1 MSKDHLLQI
10 ECFFRVLFFGRWGGV
25 IFLFSLFSA
34 LLHLY
39 CSVVQINAL
48 FYLFVQHTVVFQRK
62 SMGMV
67 IEKCQNMLSLKILLQ
82 NRNTVGLLHNNVKPK
97 LW

>member
-10 ECFFRVLFFGRWGGV
+10 VCFFVCRFFGRWGGV

-82 NRNTVGLLHNNVKPK
+82 NRNTVLHNNVNPK